1 MTDKPDIRMVGMDFD
16 WTLYSHREGSSG
28 VPEHTRDMLCWLR
41 EHEVE
46 VGIVSGRPWW
56 DMRDLLVPQG
66 FAWGDPFPSYIVARE
81 TFIYWIGD
89 DAMEPD
95 EAWNSARADEL
106 AELTRQ
112 LSERQTAWR
121 LKLESAGLTP
131 VRWFLWG
138 DYGLEIHLPDPERA
152 EQARLLLAEWSADL
166 PLATTSRNRT
176 LAHII
181 LATATKGG
189 SMAHAAA
196 SRGLRADQALA
207 IGDSANDITMLDG
220 RHGLRAATV
229 SNADEEIK
237 AAVRRCGGVIAES
250 EAGEG
255 VWELLSNARTR
266 GWFR

>member
-1 MTDKPDIRMVGMDFD
+1 
-16 WTLYSHREGSSG
+16 
-28 VPEHTRDMLCWLR
+28 
-41 EHEVE
+41 
-46 VGIVSGRPWW
+46 
-56 DMRDLLVPQG
+56 
-66 FAWGDPFPSYIVARE
+66 
-81 TFIYWIGD
+81 
-89 DAMEPD
+89 MEPD

-196 SRGLRADQALA
+196 SRGLRSEQALA

-220 RHGLRAATV
+220 RHGMRAATV
-229 SNADEEIK
+229 SNGDEEIK
-237 AAVRRCGGVIAES
+237 AAVRACGGVIAES